1 MGWNKSIFV
10 WVMSLVLC
18 VSCNKEQGILPEDTM
33 QWETRKVAVVLPM
46 QNGLDKHWRRT
57 LNQCAEDLKQAF
69 AMQQRGIALEYE
81 WYDEDSEDLEQL
93 ADELSKRK
101 EVVGVIGGYHSDNA
115 KKLAS
120 RFCRSQVK
128 KTFFTLATTE
138 ELVRGFSSAGCL
150 WAMTET
156 DIAQCEVLL
165 AKAYAYG
172 AKSVG
177 LIADGSSLYGKTFVD
192 WFAFQAKEMGMEVT
206 GIYDYA
212 HSSVDKEAA
221 KAAASGTNFLIC
233 APNDIEGIRKIQ
245 EAMHRQAAGGLP
257 IPRCLYSDIA
267 YGADVVKLLG
277 ASANG
282 LEGVCVGAD
291 PESGFDV
298 CYETTY
304 GEQATNGEAQVYD
317 AAMMVGY
324 GCYLQLLHEHLYDK
338 QLALDEALKI
348 LVDGRGDYQ
357 HTWSTKGMSDFIT
370 ELTQGKT
377 PDLRGVSGT
386 LDFDKKVYTNIL
398 NSIYHHYMVYDG
410 QYIILDYN
418 ASNSSERT
426 SETLAG
432 WNWKNDRMQEL
443 EECTSTDYTYPALHE
458 RWALLVAS
466 SSGWNNYRH
475 QADVYYMY
483 QLLRGYGYEDDHI
496 VLIAEDDIAYN
507 KNNPNQGMVNI
518 HLGGSNVY
526 EDLTI
531 DYHPS
536 ELVPEDVKSILCG
549 EESERLPHVISADED
564 DNVFFFWSGHGIPEH
579 LMWLNNRRGLSREL
593 AQEIFASMHEKKCYR
608 KLLCLIE
615 TCYSGSVFDAV
626 EGLPG
631 ILAITAANANETS
644 KADVYNCDLEVW
656 MSNRFT
662 LTFQDCIVKNP
673 SITMRELYYRLFNNT
688 VGSHVTVF
696 NEENY
701 GNMYT
706 NTMREFL
713 E

>member
-1 MGWNKSIFV
+1 ML
-10 WVMSLVLC
+10 LVVC
-18 VSCNKEQGILPEDTM
+18 VACNKESVVLPEDTV
-33 QWETRKVAVVLPM
+33 QWETRRVAVVLPM
-46 QNGLDKHWRRT
+46 QNGLDIHWKRT
-57 LNQCAEDLKQAF
+57 LNQCADDLKQAF

-101 EVVGVIGGYHSDNA
+101 DIVAVIGGYHSEGA
-115 KKLAS
+115 RRLAS

-172 AKSVG
+172 AKRVG
-177 LIADGSSLYGKTFVD
+177 LIADGGTLYGKTFVE
-192 WFAFQAKEMGMEVT
+192 WFAFQTKEMGMEVK
-206 GIYDYA
+206 GIYNYE
-212 HSSVDKEAA
+212 HSSIEEEAA
-221 KAAASGTNFLIC
+221 KAMASGADYLIC
-233 APNDIEGIRKIQ
+233 APNDVEGIRKIQ
-245 EAMHRQAAGGLP
+245 EAMYRQATIGVP
-257 IPRCLYSDIA
+257 PPKCLYSDIA
-267 YGADVVKLLG
+267 YGTDVIKQLG
-277 ASANG
+277 AQANG
-282 LEGVCVGAD
+282 LEGVYAGSD
-291 PESGFDV
+291 PESGFDIR
-298 CYETTY
+298 YEVTY
-304 GEQATNGEAQVYD
+304 GEQTTNGEAQVYD

-324 GCYLQLLHEHLYDK
+324 ACYLQLLQEKLTTND
-338 QLALDEALKI
+338 ALRI
-348 LVDGRGDYQ
+348 LVDGRGDQQ
-357 HTWSTKGMSDFIT
+357 HTWSTKGMRDFVT
-370 ELTQGKT
+370 ELTQGGQ
-377 PDLRGVSGT
+377 PDLRGVSGM
-386 LDFDKKVYTNIL
+386 LDFDKKVYTNVL
-398 NSIYHHYMVYDG
+398 SSVYHNYMVYDG
-410 QYIILDYN
+410 RYIILDYN
-418 ASNSSERT
+418 ASNSSART

-432 WNWKNDRMQEL
+432 WNWKNSHMQEL
-443 EECTSTDYTYPALHE
+443 GDSTSVGPIYPALHE
-458 RWALLVAS
+458 KWALLVAG

-483 QLLRGYGYEDDHI
+483 QLLRSYGYDDDHI

-507 KNNPNQGMVNI
+507 KNNPNPGVVSI
-518 HLGGSNVY
+518 HTGGTDVY
-526 EDLTI
+526 EDLMI
-531 DYHPS
+531 DYRPS
-536 ELVPEDVKSILCG
+536 ELVPEDVKTILCG
-549 EESERLPHVISADED
+549 GESERLPHVISADED
-564 DNVFFFWSGHGIPEH
+564 DNVFLFWSGHGIPEH
-579 LMWLNNRRGLSREL
+579 LMWLSDRKGFSREL
-593 AQEIFASMHEKKCYR
+593 AQETFASMHEKKCYR

>member
-1 MGWNKSIFV
+1 MGWNKNIIA
-10 WVMSLVLC
+10 WVMLLVVC
-18 VSCNKEQGILPEDTM
+18 VACNKESVVLPEDTV
-33 QWETRKVAVVLPM
+33 QWETRRVAVVLPM
-46 QNGLDKHWRRT
+46 QNGLDIHWKRT
-57 LNQCAEDLKQAF
+57 LNQCADDLKQAF

-101 EVVGVIGGYHSDNA
+101 DIVAVIGGYHSEGA
-115 KKLAS
+115 RRLAS

-172 AKSVG
+172 AKRVG
-177 LIADGSSLYGKTFVD
+177 LIADGGTLYGKTFVE
-192 WFAFQAKEMGMEVT
+192 WFAFQTKEMGMEVK
-206 GIYDYA
+206 GIYNYE
-212 HSSVDKEAA
+212 HSSIEEEAA
-221 KAAASGTNFLIC
+221 KAMASGADYLIC
-233 APNDIEGIRKIQ
+233 APNDVEGIRKIQ
-245 EAMHRQAAGGLP
+245 EAMYRQATIGVP
-257 IPRCLYSDIA
+257 PPKCLYSDIA
-267 YGADVVKLLG
+267 YGTDVIKQLG
-277 ASANG
+277 AQANG
-282 LEGVCVGAD
+282 LEGVYAGSD
-291 PESGFDV
+291 PESGFDIR
-298 CYETTY
+298 YEVTY
-304 GEQATNGEAQVYD
+304 GEQTTNGEAQVYD

-324 GCYLQLLHEHLYDK
+324 ACYLQLLQEKLTTND
-338 QLALDEALKI
+338 ALRI
-348 LVDGRGDYQ
+348 LVDGRGDQQ
-357 HTWSTKGMSDFIT
+357 HTWSTKGMRDFVT
-370 ELTQGKT
+370 ELTQGGQ
-377 PDLRGVSGT
+377 PDLRGVSGM
-386 LDFDKKVYTNIL
+386 LDFDKKVYTNVL
-398 NSIYHHYMVYDG
+398 SSVYHNYMVYDG
-410 QYIILDYN
+410 RYIILDYN
-418 ASNSSERT
+418 ASNSSART

-432 WNWKNDRMQEL
+432 WNWKNSHMQEL
-443 EECTSTDYTYPALHE
+443 GDSTSVGPIYPALHE
-458 RWALLVAS
+458 KWALLVAG

-483 QLLRGYGYEDDHI
+483 QLLRSYGYDDDHI

-507 KNNPNQGMVNI
+507 KNNPNPGVVSI
-518 HLGGSNVY
+518 HTGGTDVY
-526 EDLTI
+526 EDLMI
-531 DYHPS
+531 DYRPS
-536 ELVPEDVKSILCG
+536 ELVPEDVKTILCG
-549 EESERLPHVISADED
+549 GESERLPHVISADED
-564 DNVFFFWSGHGIPEH
+564 DNVFLFWSGHGIPEH
-579 LMWLNNRRGLSREL
+579 LMWLSDRKGFSREL
-593 AQEIFASMHEKKCYR
+593 AQETFASMHEKKCYR